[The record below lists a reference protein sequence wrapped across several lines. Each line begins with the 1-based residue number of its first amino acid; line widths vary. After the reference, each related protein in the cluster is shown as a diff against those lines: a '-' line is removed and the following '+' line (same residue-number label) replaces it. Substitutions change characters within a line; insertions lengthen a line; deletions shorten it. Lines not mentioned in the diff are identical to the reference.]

1 MKDEYYPQDFTVI
14 DAGITTK
21 DASRKYPDSYIL
33 MMNMYYYDEE
43 NNMSGNMAGDIFLV
57 GNDKEEVGKIERR
70 LKGFNGT
77 GSYAGKNIIMA
88 CLGLNSL
95 R

>member
-21 DASRKYPDSYIL
+21 DAVLKYPDSYFL
-33 MMNMYYYDEE
+33 MMNMRYNEDDD
-43 NNMSGNMAGDIFLV
+43 MSGNMLGDIFFV
-57 GNDKEEVGKIERR
+57 CDDEEELDKIEYR
-70 LKGFNGT
+70 LKGFGGI
-77 GSYAGKNIIMA
+77 GSYFGNNILAA
-88 CLGLNSL
+88 CLGLNSV